1 MRQVN
6 DKIQESKSLLN
17 CMFPIFP
24 KNSLNVVSVKNV
36 MQSTTAPKPMHAP
49 NRVESIS
56 LRACFIVAWYGVL
69 TRFVCTNIKEYKEL
83 YGITLYFC
91 LASCRLHQL
100 KCHHSLG
107 NARKTCG
114 THDAP
119 QQLPVR
125 LFLLCHF
132 SALHQCGFIRD
143 VSFGTEVVY
152 FRTHRQGG
160 FPASSSMLMSTARP

>member
-1 MRQVN
+1 MICTKTASMRQIN
-6 DKIQESKSLLN
+6 DRIQESNNLLS
-17 CMFPIFP
+17 CTFPMLP
-24 KNSLNVVSVKNV
+24 KNSLRVVSVKNV

-107 NARKTCG
+107 NARKP
-114 THDAP
+114 A
-119 QQLPVR
+119 VR
-125 LFLLCHF
+125 MTLRSSCRFACSCFVIFPLCT
-132 SALHQCGFIRD
+132 SAA
-143 VSFGTEVVY
+143 SFV
-152 FRTHRQGG
+152 
-160 FPASSSMLMSTARP
+160 M